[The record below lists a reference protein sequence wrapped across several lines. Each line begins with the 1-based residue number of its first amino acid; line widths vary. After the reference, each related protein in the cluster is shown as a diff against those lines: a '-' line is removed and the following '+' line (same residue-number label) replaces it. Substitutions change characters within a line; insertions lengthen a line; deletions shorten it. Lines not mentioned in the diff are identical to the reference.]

1 MKAIVYHKHGSAD
14 VLKLEEVEKP
24 VPKDDEVLIKVRAAA
39 INPLDWRLMRGEPR
53 VFRLVAKAMKL
64 AGRPGVDVAGEI
76 EAVGNKVQQFKRG
89 DKVFGSCRG
98 ALAEYAC
105 AGRSKVVP
113 KPESVTFEQG
123 ASINVAG
130 LTALQGL
137 RDHGKIQR
145 GQKVLINGA
154 AGGVGTFAVQLA
166 KHFGAE
172 VTGVCST
179 RNVEMVRSI
188 GADNVID
195 YTKEDFVS
203 LPQRYDVI
211 LECVGNKTPSQTKD
225 VLNTNGRCVQVGGPH
240 DITLIG
246 LLAGA
251 LASMR
256 VSLFSDRKV
265 GAFVAKVSAND
276 LAFIGNLIASGELT
290 PVIDRVYDLSESADA
305 IRYVEAGHARGKVIV
320 TVSGEQ

>member
-1 MKAIVYHKHGSAD
+1 MKAIVYHEHGSAD

-24 VPKDDEVLIKVRAAA
+24 VPKDDEVLIKVRAAS
-39 INPLDWRLMRGEPR
+39 INPLDWRFMRGDPKLL
-53 VFRLVAKAMKL
+53 RLVAKALKI

-76 EAVGNKVQQFKRG
+76 VAVGNQVRQFKPG
-89 DKVFGSCRG
+89 DHVFGSCRG

-105 AGRSKVVP
+105 AAQSKIES
-113 KPESVTFEQG
+113 KPEAVTFEQA

-137 RDHGKIQR
+137 RDKGKVRR

-195 YTKEDFVS
+195 YTKEDFVN

-211 LECVGNKTPSQTKD
+211 LECVGNKTPSQTKH
-225 VLNTNGRCVQVGGPH
+225 VLNANGRCVQVGGPH
-240 DITLIG
+240 DITLIS

-251 LASMR
+251 LASLR
-256 VSLFSDRKV
+256 ASLFSDRKV
-265 GAFVAKVSAND
+265 GSFVAKVSAND
-276 LAFIGNLIASGELT
+276 LAFIGNLIVSGELT
-290 PVIDRVYDLSESADA
+290 PVIDHVYDLSESADA
-305 IRYVEAGHARGKVIV
+305 IRYLEEGHARGKVIV
-320 TVSGEQ
+320 TVGSK